1 MGILHTINKSPFENN
16 SLESCLSLL
25 APDSSILFIEDAVI
39 AAMQNTRFSSLVQ
52 SKLEAFKVYALQ
64 PDLDARGLDGEKVIS
79 GIEVIGYDDFVDLAV
94 SHKSVQSW
102 L

>member
-64 PDLDARGLDGEKVIS
+64 PDLDARGLDGR
-79 GIEVIGYDDFVDLAV
+79 LAGTLGC
-94 SHKSVQSW
+94 SPAAGERGAAPSCCEA
-102 L
+102 

>member
-1 MGILHTINKSPFENN
+1 MLHTINKSPFENN

>member
-79 GIEVIGYDDFVDLAV
+79 GIEVIGYDDFVDLEV
-94 SHKSVQSW
+94 SHKSVKSC